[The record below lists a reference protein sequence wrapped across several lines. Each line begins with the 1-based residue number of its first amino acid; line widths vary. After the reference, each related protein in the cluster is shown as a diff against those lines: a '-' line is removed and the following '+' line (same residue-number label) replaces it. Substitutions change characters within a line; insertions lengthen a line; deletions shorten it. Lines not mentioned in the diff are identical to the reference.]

1 MLVGLEDDRASVA
14 LLLLGFVLLL
24 KISLLPEEIIVVM
37 FRVPLFWFWP
47 PVLLVSQ
54 RWYVRLL
61 LFPELLSPLD
71 VASGRLDIGALGDG
85 ALGEIVSAEI
95 C

>member
-1 MLVGLEDDRASVA
+1 M
-14 LLLLGFVLLL
+14 LLLGFVLLL
-24 KISLLPEEIIVVM
+24 KISLLPEEIIVEV
-37 FRVPLFWFWP
+37 FRVALLRFWP

-61 LFPELLSPLD
+61 LFPKLLSPFD